1 MHEMLSCRLDYIDNQ
16 FFSQVLE
23 LAHPLSSMS
32 ASHSW
37 GLQMPQASK
46 HSWEAEEMNVQHR
59 PTNTSNVRMAQSWRP
74 QNGLWRLCSR
84 SGTYLPSAPRW
95 SAPCLAGQ
103 RKAGLP
109 ANVPRLALRPG
120 GRSGNC
126 KRHLDICHW
135 HAKGRQL
142 HYLLP
147 VPGHKSHDLTRTV
160 HDVPTTPVLEVLAK
174 ELRDSAT
181 GPFKREDTREN
192 GTLPR
197 ASWDHPVVKAS
208 STPVLPVAV
217 YMDKFAHSRTD
228 SVLGVWAINV
238 MSQEHHVVAL
248 VRKRQVGV
256 PGMVFPVPPDDPASL
271 VPEGRELCVEGIST
285 CLVNFVRGPV
295 LRNTFCKLGTQPRYP
310 VCRHDGSH
318 WERNDQQR
326 ASGARAHY
334 KRLGR
339 AQWISGLSHL
349 DLQPRTPGLGS
360 RRFPFHLNTHEDHKT
375 DYDTCEIVVLVDSAA
390 PRSLASCGCSPTTTR
405 QAAATGGAFLEDIP
419 ELILSTDD

>member
-1 MHEMLSCRLDYIDNQ
+1 MSTQSFNTVSLTPGKLGLHS
-16 FFSQVLE
+16 LE
-23 LAHPLSSMS
+23 ATERFVAS
-32 ASHSW
+32 ALTFWHVSAIRS
-37 GLQMPQASK
+37 
-46 HSWEAEEMNVQHR
+46 EV
-59 PTNTSNVRMAQSWRP
+59 VR
-74 QNGLWRLCSR
+74 
-84 SGTYLPSAPRW
+84 T
-95 SAPCLAGQ
+95 CLAGQ
-103 RKAGLP
+103 RKAGLLGD
-109 ANVPRLALRPG
+109 VPRLALRPG
-120 GRSGNC
+120 GRSGNY
-126 KRHLDICHW
+126 KRHLDICHG

-142 HYLLP
+142 YFLLP
-147 VPGHKSHDLTRTV
+147 VLGHESHDLTRTV

-295 LRNTFCKLGTQPRYP
+295 LRKHILQIGYPTEVPRLPPRWFPLGA
-310 VCRHDGSH
+310 
-318 WERNDQQR
+318 QR
-326 ASGARAHY
+326 PAACV
-334 KRLGR
+334 GR
-339 AQWISGLSHL
+339 SCT
-349 DLQPRTPGLGS
+349 LQ
-360 RRFPFHLNTHEDHKT
+360 
-375 DYDTCEIVVLVDSAA
+375 A
-390 PRSLASCGCSPTTTR
+390 TR
-405 QAAATGGAFLEDIP
+405 Q
-419 ELILSTDD
+419 STVD